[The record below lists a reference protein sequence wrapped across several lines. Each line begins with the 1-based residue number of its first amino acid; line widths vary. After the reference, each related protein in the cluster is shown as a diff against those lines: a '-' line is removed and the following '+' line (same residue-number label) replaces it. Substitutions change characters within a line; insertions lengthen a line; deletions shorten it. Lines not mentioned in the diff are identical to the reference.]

1 MIMTAKT
8 KMLMSLLVGVG
19 LLTSATATEGPRV
32 IRLIADKD
40 NRFKLPDQSKQ
51 VLTLKAGEEVILR
64 VTAYAGTERA
74 RDGSVHSLVIRS
86 LRDQGWDVRLKEG
99 TQDIRLRAPSKAG
112 EYLIECTV
120 KCGPGH
126 ENMNL
131 KVVVEQ

>member
-1 MIMTAKT
+1 
-8 KMLMSLLVGVG
+8 MLVLSILASGMAAAES
-19 LLTSATATEGPRV
+19 PRV

-51 VLTLKAGEEVILR
+51 VLMLKAGEPIILR
-64 VTAYAGTERA
+64 ITAYPGTERA
-74 RDGSVHSLVIRS
+74 RDGSVHSLAIRS

-99 TQDIRLRAPSKAG
+99 TQDIPLTAPAKPG

-120 KCGPGH
+120 KCGLGH

-131 KVVVEQ
+131 KVIVDK